1 MNVIKSNTL
10 VILATLS
17 AISSLALSSE
27 LTLSTTLADTADPGG
42 QPISTLS
49 YKKRVTQNLAG
60 VEVSVNQEVTFW
72 EAEKALWNA
81 TSIRTNALS
90 ITFPRTGI
98 AMENDRASLSIYAPM
113 QSVNGALSFAG
124 YVSQSRMNDSLVK
137 LAQVLSFA
145 ARRQINTEFSYAVNM
160 DKYSKFDSIITYRL
174 NAGADSG
181 KSDVVVGVRYNIKF

>member
-1 MNVIKSNTL
+1 MNAIKPNTIVFL
-10 VILATLS
+10 TTLS
-17 AISSLALSSE
+17 AISSFAQSSE
-27 LTLSTTLADTADPGG
+27 LTLATALADPPDPGG
-42 QPISTLS
+42 QPVSTLS
-49 YKKRVTQNLAG
+49 YKKLVTKNLAG
-60 VEVSVNQEVTFW
+60 AEVSVSQDVTFW
-72 EAEKALWNA
+72 QAEKALWNA

-98 AMENDRASLSIYAPM
+98 IMENDRASLSIYAPM

-145 ARRQINTEFSYAVNM
+145 ARRQINTEFAYSVNVN
-160 DKYSKFDSIITYRL
+160 KYSKFDSIITYRL

-181 KSDVVVGVRYNIKF
+181 KSDVVVGVRYDIKF